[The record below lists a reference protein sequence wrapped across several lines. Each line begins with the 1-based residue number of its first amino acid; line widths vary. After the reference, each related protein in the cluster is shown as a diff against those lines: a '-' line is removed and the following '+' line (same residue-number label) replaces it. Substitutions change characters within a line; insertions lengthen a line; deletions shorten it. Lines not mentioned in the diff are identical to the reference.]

1 MTFKVKTK
9 GQNEGEKLLEPQL
22 RFKEFKNKIA
32 NPVPRV
38 SIKKLQKEVEADG
51 IVIQRGKEKHESK

>member
-1 MTFKVKTK
+1 MVGIVRNAEITFK
-9 GQNEGEKLLEPQL
+9 NEKE
-22 RFKEFKNKIA
+22 FKEFKNKIA

>member
-1 MTFKVKTK
+1 MVGVVRNAEKIFKKEK
-9 GQNEGEKLLEPQL
+9 G
-22 RFKEFKNKIA
+22 FKELKGKID

>member
-1 MTFKVKTK
+1 MVGIVRNAEITFK
-9 GQNEGEKLLEPQL
+9 NEKA
-22 RFKEFKNKIA
+22 FKEFKNKIA

-38 SIKKLQKEVEADG
+38 SIKKLQKVEADG